1 MVNFFSAMAY
11 PGSPL
16 YLDAKKN
23 GIELPK
29 TYSGYSQHSYDTQ
42 NLSTSKLSAAEI
54 LKFRDEAWMK
64 YHTNEKYLNLINKKF
79 GSKAVD
85 NIKNTTKIKLKRKL
99 LGD

>member
-1 MVNFFSAMAY
+1 
-11 PGSPL
+11 
-16 YLDAKKN
+16 
-23 GIELPK
+23 
-29 TYSGYSQHSYDTQ
+29 
-42 NLSTSKLSAAEI
+42 
-54 LKFRDEAWMK
+54 MK